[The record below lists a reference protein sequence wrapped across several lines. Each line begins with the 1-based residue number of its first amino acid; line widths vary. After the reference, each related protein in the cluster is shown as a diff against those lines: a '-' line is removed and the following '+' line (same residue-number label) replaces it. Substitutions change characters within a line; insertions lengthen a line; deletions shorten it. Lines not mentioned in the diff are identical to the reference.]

1 MLWAI
6 YSIDKPDSA
15 PLREKAVQDHIQ
27 YFTDNQNVIFVSG
40 PQQDDDATANIG
52 SLFIIKVPDRA
63 AAEAFLENEPLYK
76 AGVFES
82 CRITRFRRGRYFN
95 PSLGDPDPV

>member
-6 YSIDKPDSA
+6 YSIDKPNSGA
-15 PLREKAVQDHIQ
+15 LREKALQDHVQ
-27 YFTDNQNVIFVSG
+27 YFTENQDVIFVSG
-40 PQQDDDATANIG
+40 PQQNDDASAIIG
-52 SLFIIKVPDRA
+52 SLFIIKVADRA

-95 PSLGDPDPV
+95 PSLGDPT